1 MQVERKVRALL
12 FVSAAIVWCL
22 LAVFLPDGASA
33 TGQSG
38 KIVFVGGDSASGSF
52 QLFTMNPDGTAKVQ
66 ITNLPANNFDSRLP
80 NISPD
85 GQRVIF
91 CFGTID
97 ANNNPHADLY
107 VVNIDGTGLVQ
118 LTNDGVSC
126 FPRWSPDGTQIIFAQ
141 LAVNINNTTISNN
154 VVATMHANGTGT
166 TLSLTSD
173 LWDSI
178 GFFTPDERHVV
189 FYSQAGGLISAVWI
203 MNANGANKR
212 QLTPAALEGFPSDVS
227 PDSQHI
233 LLGNHGNSGPALT
246 NDIFVMN
253 LDGTGLSQL
262 TQYAT
267 LHHDGSGSYS
277 PDGTK
282 IVFSSDRLSADVS
295 ATSFGTYDIFTMNA
309 DGSNVTRIATA
320 VASCP
325 QDGNC
330 PNVTWG
336 PKP

>member
-1 MQVERKVRALL
+1 MQAKRKVYALL
-12 FVSAAIVWCL
+12 FVSAAIIVCL
-22 LAVFLPDGASA
+22 LTVVLRVAASA
-33 TGQSG
+33 PGQGG
-38 KIVFVGGDSASGSF
+38 KIVFENGDSATGSF
-52 QLFTMNPDGTAKVQ
+52 QLFTMNPDGTNKVQ
-66 ITNLPANNFDSRLP
+66 ITNLPANNFESLLP

-91 CFGTID
+91 CFGT
-97 ANNNPHADLY
+97 PPLADLY
-107 VVNIDGTGLVQ
+107 VVNIDGTGLAQ
-118 LTNDGVSC
+118 LTNDGLSC
-126 FPRWSPDGTQIIFAQ
+126 FPRWSPDGTQIIFSH
-141 LAVNINNTTISNN
+141 LALNINNSGISNN

-189 FYSQAGGLISAVWI
+189 FYSQAGGLIAAVWI
-203 MNANGANKR
+203 MDANGANKR
-212 QLTPAALEGFPSDVS
+212 QLTPAAMEGFPDDIS
-227 PDSQHI
+227 PDGQHI

-253 LDGTGLSQL
+253 PDGTGLTQL
-262 TQYAT
+262 THYPT

-295 ATSFGTYDIFTMNA
+295 ATTFGTYDIFTMDA

>member
-1 MQVERKVRALL
+1 MRTKRNIHLSLL
-12 FVSAAIVWCL
+12 LTGSAAVFVL
-22 LAVFLPDGASA
+22 LMTCGRVNAS
-33 TGQSG
+33 GPGG
-38 KIVFVGGDSASGSF
+38 KIVFEAGDSATGSF
-52 QLFTMNPDGTAKVQ
+52 QLFTMNPDGTNKVQ
-66 ITNLPANNFDSRLP
+66 ITNLPANNFDSLLP
-80 NISPD
+80 SISPD

-91 CFGTID
+91 CFGTFD
-97 ANNNPHADLY
+97 ANGNGLSDLY
-107 VVNIDGTGLVQ
+107 IINIDGTGLVQ
-118 LTNDGVSC
+118 LTNDGLSC
-126 FPRWSPDGTQIIFAQ
+126 FPHWSPDGTGIIFAH
-141 LAVNINNTTISNN
+141 LALNINNTGISNN
-154 VVATMHANGTGT
+154 VVSTMHANGTGT
-166 TLSLTSD
+166 TLSLTSN

-189 FYSQAGGLISAVWI
+189 FYSQTGGLISAVWI
-203 MNANGANKR
+203 MDAHGANKR

-253 LDGTGLSQL
+253 LDGTGLTQL

-295 ATSFGTYDIFTMNA
+295 ATSFGTYDIFTMDA

-330 PNVTWG
+330 PSVSWG

>member
-1 MQVERKVRALL
+1 MLTGSASVLVLL
-12 FVSAAIVWCL
+12 MTCGSVN
-22 LAVFLPDGASA
+22 AS
-33 TGQSG
+33 GPG
-38 KIVFVGGDSASGSF
+38 KIVFEAGDSASGSF
-52 QLFTMNPDGTAKVQ
+52 QLFTMNPDGTNKVQ
-66 ITNLPANNFDSRLP
+66 ITNLPANNYDSLLP
-80 NISPD
+80 SISPD

-91 CFGTID
+91 SFGTFD
-97 ANNNPHADLY
+97 ANGNLLSDLY
-107 VVNIDGTGLVQ
+107 VINIDGTGLVQ
-118 LTNDGVSC
+118 LTNDGLS
-126 FPRWSPDGTQIIFAQ
+126 FFARWSPDGTAIIFAH
-141 LAVNINNTTISNN
+141 LAVNINNSGISNN
-154 VVATMHANGTGT
+154 VVSTMHANGTGT
-166 TLSLTSD
+166 TLSLTSN

-178 GFFTPDERHVV
+178 GFFTPDERQVV
-189 FYSQAGGLISAVWI
+189 FYSQAGGLVAAVWI
-203 MNANGANKR
+203 MDANGANKR
-212 QLTPAALEGFPSDVS
+212 QLTPAALEGFPDDVS

-233 LLGNHGNSGPALT
+233 LLGNHGNSPPALS

-253 LDGTGLSQL
+253 LDGTGLTQL
-262 TQYAT
+262 THFPT
-267 LHHDGSGSYS
+267 IHHDGSASYS